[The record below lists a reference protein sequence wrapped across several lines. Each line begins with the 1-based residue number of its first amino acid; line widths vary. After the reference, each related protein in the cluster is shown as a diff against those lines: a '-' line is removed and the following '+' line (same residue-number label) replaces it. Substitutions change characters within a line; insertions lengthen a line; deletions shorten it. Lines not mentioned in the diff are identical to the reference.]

1 MKNRVTFAE
10 WSTIPELRPPMGEA
24 FHKMSADS
32 LGDGAESV
40 RLCESW
46 RAWEASSSSE
56 FLNWLLFT
64 AHERSSATGIS
75 VLEDWIC
82 FKDDRTEL
90 DDRARAVL
98 GERLKVFRE
107 NPAMRIVIGG
117 LAGQPSTIAHGMRL
131 GLRRVLAIRSFLLTN
146 GIDPDRIGIALRG
159 SGWWVSENFG
169 EAERLPSAA
178 GECRIQLTD
187 PNWTLSRN

>member
-1 MKNRVTFAE
+1 MKNRISLAA
-10 WSTIPELRPPMGEA
+10 SAAAPELRPPMGET

-32 LGDGAESV
+32 HDGGPDSV

-64 AHERSSATGIS
+64 SHGRPSTIGIS

-90 DDRARAVL
+90 DARARAVL
-98 GERLKVFRE
+98 SDRLKLFRE
-107 NPAMRIVIGG
+107 NPMMRIVIGG
-117 LAGQPSTIAHGMRL
+117 VAGQPGTIAHGMRT
-131 GLRRVLAIRSFLLTN
+131 GLRRVLSIRTFLLAH
-146 GIDPDRIGIALRG
+146 GIAPDRIGIALRG
-159 SGWWVSENFG
+159 SGWWVSERSSG
-169 EAERLPSAA
+169 SDSLPRESI
-178 GECRIQLTD
+178 ECRLQLAD
-187 PNWTLSRN
+187 PTWTLSRN